1 MSHTHPLIKSSIA
14 AAAVAAMLAALAGCG
29 GGGGNSGLAD
39 QLAGQGIAVGEPNGA
54 LPIAADF
61 IAKAQ
66 EASCA
71 DTRNRL
77 FMIDK
82 TMVFWDRAGSC
93 VDNAYARTLYG
104 ATPQALLCALTDSVA
119 GPRVT
124 CGDARSRALFD
135 TIVANLD
142 RADLGLGAGHQ
153 VEALAIPVK
162 PH

>member
-1 MSHTHPLIKSSIA
+1 MSHTHSFVKPSMA
-14 AAAVAAMLAALAGCG
+14 AAAVAAMLAAALAGCG
-29 GGGGNSGLAD
+29 GGNSGRAD
-39 QLAGQGIAVGEPNGA
+39 QLAGIAVGEPNGA

-66 EASCA
+66 QASCA

-119 GPRVT
+119 GPSVT

>member
-1 MSHTHPLIKSSIA
+1 MSHTQSFVKHRIA
-14 AAAVAAMLAALAGCG
+14 AAAVATVVATALAAC
-29 GGGGNSGLAD
+29 GGGNSGVD
-39 QLAGQGIAVGEPNGA
+39 DKLAGQGVAVGEPNGA

-66 EASCA
+66 EAACA

-93 VDNAYARTLYG
+93 VDNTYSRTLYG
-104 ATPQALLCALTDSVA
+104 ATPQALLCTLADSIA
-119 GPRVT
+119 GAQIT
-124 CGDARSRALFD
+124 CADARSRALFD
-135 TIVANLD
+135 TIVAHLD
-142 RADLGLGAGHQ
+142 RADLGLGGGHQ